1 VVEKKKKKK
10 RGGVLQLFLMVVEI
24 GGVALTSITVVL
36 APVTFY
42 DNVITLL
49 AALVIVAMVQPY
61 RVL

>member
-1 VVEKKKKKK
+1 VVEKKKK

-61 RVL
+61 RLL

>member
-1 VVEKKKKKK
+1 MVEKKKK

-61 RVL
+61 RLL